1 LCAKQLLHSLPW
13 KLITIPCYLIYLKF
27 STA

>member
-1 LCAKQLLHSLPW
+1 LLQSLPW

-27 STA
+27 SDA